1 MANKP
6 NQKQLLPATISR
18 NEIYF
23 NGLPPIEHHNILR
36 NIINPTEK
44 TNKRIIMDT
53 DTYNEIDD
61 QFALVHLLLSEQLRS
76 DIKVEGITAAPFH
89 NVARN
94 TNNYEHG
101 MELSY
106 KEIYNVIDTLDFEW
120 NGPIKKGSS
129 ISLDET
135 DGTFVE
141 SDAADFICN
150 IANSNKENDP
160 PIYVLALGALTNIA
174 SAILKDP
181 SIRNNIVVC
190 TLGGVPFDLYGFN
203 DFNYQQDI
211 TSAKFI
217 FSCGVPI
224 VHFPT
229 FSVTE
234 QLRTSKWELKANL
247 NDKPISNFLYNRYI
261 EFVDEYPGS
270 NKPIWDLAPGAWVI
284 NSDWFISKIIQT
296 KEFTTNN
303 TWTIQPENHP
313 IRSVLWVDR
322 DKIFKDLF
330 NLINNNS

>member
-1 MANKP
+1 LKHHVSFIDHA
-6 NQKQLLPATISR
+6 
-18 NEIYF
+18 EILSKLK
-23 NGLPPIEHHNILR
+23 NTKLGNHKK
-36 NIINPTEK
+36 II
-44 TNKRIIMDT
+44 IDT
-53 DTYNEIDD
+53 DAYNSIDD
-61 QFALVHLLLSEQLRS
+61 QFALVHMLLSEKIRS
-76 DIKVEGITAAPFH
+76 DIKILGITATPFYKEL
-89 NVARN
+89 RQ
-94 TNNYEHG
+94 TTSYEHG

-106 KEIYNVIDTLDFEW
+106 EEIYNVIDTLDFEW

-135 DGTFVE
+135 NGSFVE
-141 SDAADFICN
+141 SEAADFICN

-211 TSAKFI
+211 SSAKFI
-217 FSCGVPI
+217 FSCGVPL

-247 NDKPISNFLYNRYI
+247 NDKLVSKFLYNRYV

-303 TWTIQPENHP
+303 TWTLQTENHP
-313 IRSVLWVDR
+313 IRSVLWVNR
-322 DKIFKDLF
+322 DKIFKDFF
-330 NLINNNS
+330 NLINK

>member
-190 TLGGVPFDLYGFN
+190 TLGGSAFNLHGFT
-203 DFNYQQDI
+203 DFNYEQDML
-211 TSAKFI
+211 SAKFI

-224 VHFPT
+224 VHFPGY
-229 FSVTE
+229 SVTDH
-234 QLRTSKWELKANL
+234 LRTSRWELEAHIGPSK
-247 NDKPISNFLYNRYI
+247 SGQFLYNRFM
-261 EFVDEYPGS
+261 EFVADYPGRS
-270 NKPIWDLAPGAWVI
+270 KPIWDLAPGAWIMNPDNFITEVREAPKLTSE
-284 NSDWFISKIIQT
+284 NSWIEQNGT
-296 KEFTTNN
+296 
-303 TWTIQPENHP
+303 HP
-313 IRSVLWVDR
+313 IKTVRWINR
-322 DKIFKDLF
+322 DNIFRNFFD
-330 NLINNNS
+330 LINPQ